1 MKKILH
7 FFIFI
12 WTLPQNLLGLTLII
26 IYGLP
31 FKTKY
36 KSAYIY
42 DKFPAEGI
50 SLGYFILF
58 DDYEHTVSEADIKHE
73 YGHFI
78 QNLIFGP
85 LYLLV
90 IGIFSELN
98 YRFHFSKSYYNF
110 WTEKWADRL
119 GGVTTRNIKQ

>member
-7 FFIFI
+7 FFIFL
-12 WTLPQNLLGLTLII
+12 WTLPQNMAGLALII
-26 IYGLP
+26 VYGLS
-31 FKTKY
+31 FKTMY

-42 DKFPAEGI
+42 DKFPAAGI

-58 DDYEHTVSEADIKHE
+58 DDYESMVSEEDLKHE

-78 QNLIFGP
+78 QNLLFGP
-85 LYLLV
+85 FYLLI

-98 YRFHFSKSYYNF
+98 YRFHFSKFYYDY
-110 WTEKWADRL
+110 WTEKWADKL
-119 GGVTTRNIKQ
+119 GGVSRNK

>member
-12 WTLPQNLLGLTLII
+12 WTLPQSLVGLTLVIM
-26 IYGLP
+26 YGLS

-50 SLGYFILF
+50 SLGYFIFF
-58 DDYEHTVSEADIKHE
+58 DDYEYTVSEVDIKHE
-73 YGHFI
+73 YGHFV
-78 QNLIFGP
+78 QSLIFGP

-90 IGIFSELN
+90 IGISSELN
-98 YRFHFSKSYYNF
+98 YRFGFSESYYDF
-110 WTEKWADRL
+110 WTEKWADKL
-119 GGVTTRNIKQ
+119 GGVTIMDRL

>member
-12 WTLPQNLLGLTLII
+12 WTLPQNLLGLALII
-26 IYGLP
+26 IYRLS

-42 DKFPAEGI
+42 DKLPAEGI

-58 DDYEHTVSEADIKHE
+58 DDYEHKVNETDIKHE
-73 YGHFI
+73 YGHCI
-78 QNLIFGP
+78 QSLILGP

-98 YRFHFSKSYYNF
+98 YKFGFSKSYYAF
-110 WTEKWADRL
+110 WTEKWADKL
-119 GGVTTRNIKQ
+119 GGVTTRII

>member
-12 WTLPQNLLGLTLII
+12 WTLPQNLVGLTLII
-26 IYGLP
+26 MYGLS

-42 DKFPAEGI
+42 DKFPAAGI

-58 DDYEHTVSEADIKHE
+58 DDYEHTVNEADIKHE

-78 QNLIFGP
+78 QNLLLGP

-90 IGIFSELN
+90 IGAFSELN
-98 YRFHFSKSYYNF
+98 YRFKFSKSYYDF
-110 WTEKWADRL
+110 WTEKWADKL
-119 GGVTTRNIKQ
+119 GGVTRITRNE

>member
-1 MKKILH
+1 MKKIL
-7 FFIFI
+7 FFLIFI
-12 WTLPQNLLGLTLII
+12 WTLPQNLVGLTLVIM
-26 IYGLP
+26 YGLS

-42 DKFPAEGI
+42 DKFPAEGV

-58 DDYEHTVSEADIKHE
+58 GDYEHAVSEVDIKHE

-98 YRFHFSKSYYNF
+98 YRFGFSKFYYDF
-110 WTEKWADRL
+110 WTEKWADKL
-119 GGVTTRNIKQ
+119 GGVTRKK

>member
-7 FFIFI
+7 VIIFI
-12 WTLPQNLLGLTLII
+12 WTLPQNLAGLAVII
-26 IYGLP
+26 ICGLS

-42 DKFPAEGI
+42 DKFWAEGV

-58 DDYEHTVSEADIKHE
+58 DNYEHAVSEVDIKHE
-73 YGHFI
+73 YGHYI
-78 QNLIFGP
+78 QSLIFGP

-90 IGIFSELN
+90 IGIPSELN
-98 YRFHFSKSYYNF
+98 YQFGFSKFYYDF
-110 WTEKWADRL
+110 WTEKWADKL
-119 GGVTTRNIKQ
+119 GGVTRKNRSN